1 MFISCSVPWAYPSA
15 LVHVL
20 VTKIL
25 LTPSLLALE
34 GPEIPVSGSCD
45 YPAVWY
51 RSLTATNGI
60 VNPW

>member
-1 MFISCSVPWAYPSA
+1 MFISCSAPSAYLSA

-34 GPEIPVSGSCD
+34 GPEIPVSGNCD
-45 YPAVWY
+45 YTAVWY
-51 RSLTATNGI
+51 RSPTVTNGI
-60 VNPW
+60 VHPW